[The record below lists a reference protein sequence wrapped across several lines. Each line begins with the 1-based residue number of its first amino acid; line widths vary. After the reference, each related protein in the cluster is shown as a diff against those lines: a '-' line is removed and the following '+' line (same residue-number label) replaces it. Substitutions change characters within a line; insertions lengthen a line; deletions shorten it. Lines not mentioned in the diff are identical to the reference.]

1 VNKIEPV
8 HYTGIG
14 TRLGRLIVVW
24 KLKRG
29 SPAVVRIL
37 LAGDT
42 GEVNAL
48 CRELFP
54 GATHVSHGV
63 IEGLCVSIRNYLAG
77 HAVAFSLSMLD
88 MGVCGEFQRR
98 VLRRTAGI
106 PRGMVSSYG
115 QIAKRIGTAGGA
127 RAVGGALAGNP
138 FPFVIP
144 CHRVIRSDG
153 HPGGF
158 GGGTKMK
165 WDLLAMEGVAFD
177 SKGRVLPGF
186 FR

>member
-1 VNKIEPV
+1 MDKIEPV
-8 HYTGIG
+8 HYTEMG

-29 SPAVVRIL
+29 TPAVVRIF

-42 GEVNAL
+42 GEVNAFR
-48 CRELFP
+48 RELFP
-54 GATHVSHGV
+54 GATHVSHGA
-63 IEGLCVSIRNYLAG
+63 IEGLCMSIRNFLAG

-88 MGVCGEFQRR
+88 MGVCGEFQRG
-98 VLRRTAGI
+98 VLRGTAGI
-106 PRGMVSSYG
+106 PRGMVSTYG

-144 CHRVIRSDG
+144 CHRVVRSDG

-158 GGGTKMK
+158 GGGTGMK
-165 WDLLAMEGVAFD
+165 RDLLTMEGVAFD